1 MGILLRFEYPMAIY
15 KQPLSEEIRRMS
27 ELRMISYEQPL
38 NEKIRL
44 FMRLELLMA
53 RFQYHIS
60 ADPQPENTVAA
71 LHLLLDLYNLSAR
84 QDVKSEILKEID
96 RVGQS
101 ARLLLRDEAADAAK
115 LDQVLEKL
123 NHHSDVLYQQRGQLG
138 NHLKNHA
145 FFNSLRQR
153 STLPGGIN
161 GFDLPLFNYWQD
173 QSIHVRLEDLQEWSA
188 PYKAANAA
196 AHDILDVIRDF
207 GARSDEVGKDGFFQ
221 STLEGR
227 KAYQMMRVELP
238 MSLDCFPE
246 ISAGKQRFTLRFV
259 NADMMADRGK
269 QIKKDIHFTL
279 VLCNF

>member
-1 MGILLRFEYPMAIY
+1 MAIY
-15 KQPLSEEIRRMS
+15 QQPLSEEIRRMS
-27 ELRMISYEQPL
+27 EVRMISYEQPL

-53 RFQYHIS
+53 RFKYHVSDS
-60 ADPQPENTVAA
+60 AHPENTVAA
-71 LHLLLDLYNLSAR
+71 LHLLLELYNLSVR

-96 RVGQS
+96 RVAQS
-101 ARLLLRDEAADAAK
+101 ARLLLRNGAGDTAK

-138 NHLKNHA
+138 SHLKNHA

-153 STLPGGIN
+153 ATLPCGIN

-173 QSIHVRLEDLQEWSA
+173 QAVAARLEDLQQWSA
-188 PYKAANAA
+188 PYEAANAA
-196 AHDILDVIRDF
+196 AHDILDIIRDF
-207 GARSDEVGKDGFFQ
+207 GERSNEVGKDGFFQ

-227 KAYQMMRVELP
+227 KPYQMMRVEMP
-238 MSLDCFPE
+238 VNMGCFPE
-246 ISAGKQRFTLRFV
+246 ISAGKQRFTLRFM
-259 NADMMADRGK
+259 NADMTADRSK
-269 QIKKDIHFTL
+269 QINKDIQFTL